1 LASFAA
7 PSHPFYNRA
16 VVNQPYTGF
25 IRVPYEP
32 PCRLAGSQTTFEG
45 RLCNISIKGVYVTV
59 NPIPG
64 VGEVFRLSFNLP
76 EDPKPVD
83 VQVEV
88 AWRNTERDR
97 KMLRL
102 PLGCGLHFLDLGG
115 PDQKR
120 IAAFVE
126 SRVND

>member
-1 LASFAA
+1 
-7 PSHPFYNRA
+7 
-16 VVNQPYTGF
+16 
-25 IRVPYEP
+25 
-32 PCRLAGSQTTFEG
+32 
-45 RLCNISIKGVYVTV
+45 
-59 NPIPG
+59 
-64 VGEVFRLSFNLP
+64 VFRLSFNLP

-102 PLGCGLHFLDLGG
+102 PLGCGLHFLDLGAH
-115 PDQKR
+115 DQER

-126 SRVND
+126 RRVDD

>member
-1 LASFAA
+1 M
-7 PSHPFYNRA
+7 
-16 VVNQPYTGF
+16 VNQPYTGF

-32 PCRLAGSQTTFEG
+32 PCRLTGAHGTAEG
-45 RLCNISIKGVYVTV
+45 RLCNISVKGVYVTL
-59 NPIPG
+59 NPIPN
-64 VGEVFRLSFNLP
+64 VGEMFRLSFNLP

-102 PLGCGLHFLDLGG
+102 PLGCGLHFLDLA
-115 PDQKR
+115 PQDEQR
-120 IAAFVE
+120 IAAFVD
-126 SRVND
+126 SRVHD